1 MEPLTRLL
9 GDAHRFV
16 PDVKLYINFLN
27 ELSVVPA
34 PEAATQCDGDGHKA
48 QKQSMRTYLS
58 HHSITMHCLRLV
70 RYEATSFPSRQH
82 LRWTT
87 ALESSSI
94 PSERELV
101 RNPKAQK
108 NLHETPNFAFQHGFV
123 MRPATLRRLSS
134 WWDHS
139 WGAEKNA
146 VYWAGS
152 STGGHWTAHTWAKG
166 HPQRLVAL
174 ATGKAETSTGAKVD
188 ISHRDVALTRIVG
201 CEPRP
206 VCDAM
211 SRFFWGG
218 LPDTTTGG
226 RSSRGPD
233 PENRALR
240 YRFALDVN
248 GNSFSGRFYRRL
260 ASRGVPLKINIFRE
274 WHDDRLR
281 AWVHYVPFSVSMEEM
296 PELMRVLTSTATG
309 QRISRS
315 IAEAR
320 REWHQLAVSPQHQ
333 GIYLYRLMLEMTRV
347 RDGRREANY
356 EKKKNN

>member
-1 MEPLTRLL
+1 MSSLDGASYQIV

-70 RYEATSFPSRQH
+70 
-82 LRWTT
+82 
-87 ALESSSI
+87 
-94 PSERELV
+94 
-101 RNPKAQK
+101 
-108 NLHETPNFAFQHGFV
+108 
-123 MRPATLRRLSS
+123 SS

-174 ATGKAETSTGAKVD
+174 STGKAETSTGAKVD
-188 ISHRDVALTRIVG
+188 ISHLDVALTRIVG

-218 LPDTTTGG
+218 LPDTMTGG

-240 YRFALDVN
+240 YRFALDVS
-248 GNSFSGRFYRRL
+248 GNSFSGRFDRRL

-347 RDGRREANY
+347 RDGRREASY